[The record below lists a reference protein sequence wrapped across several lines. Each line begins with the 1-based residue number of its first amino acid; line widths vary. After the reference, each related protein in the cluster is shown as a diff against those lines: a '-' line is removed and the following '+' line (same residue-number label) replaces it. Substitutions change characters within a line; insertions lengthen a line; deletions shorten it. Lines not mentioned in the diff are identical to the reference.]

1 MSELGERGERE
12 VWTCNAIVEVPLLN
26 CSCWSQFWFHF
37 KLRIHVV
44 DVSGKNFLWVENHLE
59 AGILTDTWCEP
70 HIAEYTSEKRIM
82 FVQNYT
88 PPCCYPPDRG
98 RTVLHECMY
107 VWPLWEGPGNSVY
120 TSEIAVVH
128 YTVSNL

>member
-1 MSELGERGERE
+1 MQH
-12 VWTCNAIVEVPLLN
+12 

-44 DVSGKNFLWVENHLE
+44 DVSGKNFLWAENHLE

-98 RTVLHECMY
+98 RIIVLYTCMLYMFGLSGKAHET
-107 VWPLWEGPGNSVY
+107 LFTLLRLLLY
-120 TSEIAVVH
+120 TTLSQICNTYAKFSL
-128 YTVSNL
+128 TLKI